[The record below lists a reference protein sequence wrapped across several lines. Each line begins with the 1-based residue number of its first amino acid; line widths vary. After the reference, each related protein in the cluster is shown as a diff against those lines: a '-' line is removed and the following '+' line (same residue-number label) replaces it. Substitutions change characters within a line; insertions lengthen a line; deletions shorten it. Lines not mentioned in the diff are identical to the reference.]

1 VTGPAAVVVG
11 LGSAVPPRVVDNAEL
26 AARLD
31 TSDEW
36 IRIRTGIRQRH
47 VVDPGVSTSDLAV
60 DAAVGA
66 LKSAGVAEVDTVVLA
81 TSTPDRL
88 CPATAPLVASRLGLP
103 HVAAFDV
110 DAVCS
115 GFVYALATAAGL
127 IAAGIAGATLVVGAD
142 TFSTILDPDDRTTTA
157 IFGDGA
163 GAVLLR
169 PGEPGELGAVGPFDL
184 HSDGELADLITVP
197 AGGSKQR
204 SGGGPAPA
212 GDFFFQM
219 RGRSVFG
226 HAVVRMAE
234 SVRTVCER
242 AGWRLA
248 DVDRVVG
255 HQANS
260 RILTAVAR
268 ELELDPDRMVCNLDR
283 VGNTAAASIPL
294 ALADAARSG
303 QLRTGQRVLLTA
315 FGGGATW
322 GATALRWPA
331 VTAA

>member
-1 VTGPAAVVVG
+1 VLAGI
-11 LGSAVPPRVVDNAEL
+11 GSAVPPRVVGNTEL

-36 IRIRTGIRQRH
+36 IRTRTGIRQRH

-103 HVAAFDV
+103 QVAAFDV

-127 IAAGIAGATLVVGAD
+127 IAAGIAGSVLVIGAD

-169 PGEPGELGAVGPFDL
+169 PGEPDEPGALGPFDL

-197 AGGSKQR
+197 AGGSRQR
-204 SGGGPAPA
+204 SAGGPAPR
-212 GDFFFQM
+212 GDYFFQM

-234 SVRTVCER
+234 SVRTVLAR
-242 AGWRLA
+242 AGWQLA
-248 DVDRVVG
+248 DVDRIVG

-260 RILTAVAR
+260 RILAAVAR
-268 ELELDPDRMVCNLDR
+268 ELEVDPDRMVCNLDR

-303 QLRTGQRVLLTA
+303 QVRTGHRVLLSA

-322 GATALRWPA
+322 GAAALRWPA
-331 VTAA
+331 ITAA